1 MNNLPSG
8 QNQIEQIKA
17 TGTDFLEKLLELDIS
32 QDINEN
38 PPQEIINFL
47 DSNDDLM
54 YFLWELIIKIVT
66 KTGKLSS
73 NIEKEFLNKDWKN
86 LVFDIE
92 KITRV
97 LTVLKPRNQTEF
109 EQSLMWIAQQDNKD
123 YINLLQQVS
132 KIVPSQYLSRN
143 ALFFLEKALEKYYP
157 SKKENINLPSHFS
170 SFNQIQNYHN
180 ELLKEYRIY
189 QDEKISQELQSKI
202 ENFVHQIATAGVYLY
217 EDNERFAAQSLL
229 NYWITRLYRMGYDEL
244 DITLADYD
252 LSLAP
257 ELKEQDYPYVGLK
270 PFTENDCQGF
280 YGREALI
287 NELISRL
294 KESPFLAITGFAKI
308 GKSSLVFAGL
318 LPKLKAGAIEGS
330 DNWYYYPT
338 IKPGDKPLEHLAQ
351 IIKPDANEGWIQ
363 QQVAAFKTNPQHFCQ
378 LILNAHVNQSVVVV
392 IDQFEE
398 LFTLCFDREERQGF
412 VDNLVNFV
420 EASNTQHF
428 LIFTICSDFIWKIDQ
443 IRNEKFQELLRKS
456 QVKVDFLKDSELKE
470 VIEKPAESIGLKFDR
485 GLVDALVKDFS
496 SESDALPLLQFSLL
510 KLWEN
515 RERDRITWDSYKQ
528 LGIGGGRLA
537 LSNSA
542 KKFYDS
548 LSDIEQKTCRLILLR
563 LVRPTQG
570 FKPMNHQ
577 VKRQEI
583 YQLATPEISISNIE
597 QILERLVNE
606 NLVCKIPGKVED
618 GDRFEIAHE
627 SLIRHWG
634 DLREWMNQDRENLL
648 QRLRLTD
655 RSEEW
660 QENGKDKS
668 LLLKG
673 YLLEAYQNLKDLS
686 TLEQEFINCSIQ
698 EENN

>member
-1 MNNLPSG
+1 MDDQRVEKILEKKKEIIELEKAFQMDLPTDQLEENKRRHEELRKDYTTTQLKLNEEEKNNPDLKKLLRGSDQPNPLIINERVDRISHLIDPDNEKQFE
-8 QNQIEQIKA
+8 QNLMWMTQQ
-17 TGTDFLEKLLELDIS
+17 GTEKDFLLLLKLQKNCPYPIS
-32 QDINEN
+32 N
-38 PPQEIINFL
+38 
-47 DSNDDLM
+47 
-54 YFLWELIIKIVT
+54 
-66 KTGKLSS
+66 KLS
-73 NIEKEFLNKDWKN
+73 
-86 LVFDIE
+86 
-92 KITRV
+92 
-97 LTVLKPRNQTEF
+97 
-109 EQSLMWIAQQDNKD
+109 
-123 YINLLQQVS
+123 Y
-132 KIVPSQYLSRN
+132 
-143 ALFFLEKALEKYYP
+143 FFEKALEKCKP
-157 SKKENINLPSHFS
+157 PFS
-170 SFNQIQNYHN
+170 SFKQIQKHHN
-180 ELLKEYRIY
+180 DLLQEYRIY

-202 ENFVHQIATAGVYLY
+202 ENFVHHIATAGVYLY
-217 EDNERFAAQSLL
+217 EENERFATQSLL
-229 NYWITRLYRMGYDEL
+229 NYWITRLYRLGYDEL
-244 DITLADYD
+244 DITLAEYD
-252 LSLAP
+252 FSLAP

-294 KESPFLAITGFAKI
+294 KESSFLAITGFAKI
-308 GKSSLVFAGL
+308 GKSSLVFAGF
-318 LPKLKAGAIEGS
+318 LPELKAGAIEGN

-338 IKPGDKPLEHLAQ
+338 ITPGDKPLEHLAQ
-351 IIKPDANEGWIQ
+351 MIKPDANEGWIQ
-363 QQVAAFKTNPQHFCQ
+363 QQVAEFKTNPQHFYQ
-378 LILNAHVNQSVVVV
+378 LISNAHSDQPVVVV
-392 IDQFEE
+392 INQFEE
-398 LFTLCFDREERQGF
+398 LFTLCFDREERQAF

-428 LIFTICSDFIWKIDQ
+428 LIFTVRSEFIWKIDQ
-443 IRNEKFQELLRKS
+443 IRNEEFQELLRKS
-456 QVKVDFLKDSELKE
+456 QIKVDFLKDSELKE

-496 SESDALPLLQFSLL
+496 GESDALPLLQFSLL
-510 KLWEN
+510 KLWES
-515 RERDRITWDSYKQ
+515 RERDRITWDSYQQ

-583 YQLATPEISISNIE
+583 DRLATPEISISNIE
-597 QILERLVNE
+597 QVLTQLVNE

-673 YLLEAYQNLKDLS
+673 SLLEAYQNLKDLS
-686 TLEQEFINCSIQ
+686 TLEQEFIDCSIQ
-698 EENN
+698 EQLQN

>member
-1 MNNLPSG
+1 MWMT
-8 QNQIEQIKA
+8 QQ
-17 TGTDFLEKLLELDIS
+17 GTEKDFILILKLQKNCPYPIS
-32 QDINEN
+32 D
-38 PPQEIINFL
+38 
-47 DSNDDLM
+47 
-54 YFLWELIIKIVT
+54 
-66 KTGKLSS
+66 KLS
-73 NIEKEFLNKDWKN
+73 
-86 LVFDIE
+86 
-92 KITRV
+92 
-97 LTVLKPRNQTEF
+97 
-109 EQSLMWIAQQDNKD
+109 
-123 YINLLQQVS
+123 Y
-132 KIVPSQYLSRN
+132 
-143 ALFFLEKALEKYYP
+143 FFKKALEKCKP
-157 SKKENINLPSHFS
+157 SLS
-170 SFNQIQNYHN
+170 SFKQIQEYHN
-180 ELLKEYRIY
+180 DLLKEYRIY

-202 ENFVHQIATAGVYLY
+202 EKFVHQIETAGLYLY
-217 EDNERFAAQSLL
+217 EENERFAAQSLL

-244 DITLADYD
+244 DITLAEYD

-270 PFTENDCQGF
+270 PFTEKDNQRF
-280 YGREALI
+280 YGRETLI
-287 NELISRL
+287 NKSITRL
-294 KESPFLAITGFAKI
+294 KKSSFVAITGSPKI
-308 GKSSLVFAGL
+308 GKSSLVFSGI

-330 DNWYYYPT
+330 ENWYYYPNIT
-338 IKPGDKPLEHLAQ
+338 PGDKPLEHLAQ
-351 IIKPDANEGWIQ
+351 IIKPDANEDWIQ
-363 QQVAAFKTNPQHFCQ
+363 QQVAEFKTNPQHFCH
-378 LILNAHVNQSVVVV
+378 LISNAYSDRPVVVV
-392 IDQFEE
+392 IDRFEE
-398 LFTLCFDREERQGF
+398 LFTLCFDREERQAF
-412 VDNLVNFV
+412 FDNLVNFI

-428 LIFTICSDFIWKIDQ
+428 LVFTICSDIIWKVDQ
-443 IRNEKFQELLRKS
+443 IRNEKFQEFLRKS
-456 QVKVDFLKDSELKE
+456 QVKVDFLKYSELKE

-485 GLVDALVKDFS
+485 GLINALVKDFFG
-496 SESDALPLLQFSLL
+496 EPDALPLLQFTLL
-510 KLWEN
+510 KLWES

-563 LVRPTQG
+563 LVRPTQR

-583 YQLATPEISISNIE
+583 DRLTTPEISISNIE
-597 QILERLVNE
+597 KVLTQLVNE

-634 DLREWMNQDRENLL
+634 DLREWMNQDRETLL

-673 YLLEAYQNLKDLS
+673 YLLEAYKNLKDLN

-698 EENN
+698 EQLQN